1 MGRENTPM
9 LWTQRLFLRRFRADD
24 AAALY
29 AILSDPEVTAYLPM
43 FPLSSLDEA
52 KEHLNSA
59 YRNTMPVRPDTGT
72 PSVCAGG
79 QSDRGSACLGQRQ
92 PRLWVFSAPVAL
104 GPRAHNRSG
113 PRCHGAAAGRRRTLY
128 HGDARCK
135 QPRQRRG
142 HEKAG
147 HALPLF
153 IPRIVAA
160 QEYLGN
166 VSYVPVQP
174 GRSGGPGLSEV
185 LGNLRRPFCGN
196 RRMIDCLS
204 AWKTPG
210 TLKRVPGVLL

>member
-43 FPLSSLDEA
+43 FPARFARRGERTL
-52 KEHLNSA
+52 KQRVSA
-59 YRNTMPVRPDTGT
+59 ILCPSVRIPVRRL
-72 PSVCAGG
+72 SARGG

-204 AWKTPG
+204 A
-210 TLKRVPGVLL
+210 